1 MRWPNTPEGTMT
13 NINNQSY
20 LRTQQ
25 YNTADKF
32 NARIALH
39 ARFSTNP
46 YGWQRWVFDQLQLPA
61 QCAILEVGCGPGR
74 LWAENRDRIPPD
86 WHITLSDFS
95 TGMLGEAQQNLAG
108 LEQFKFQ
115 QADAQELP
123 FADASFDAVIA
134 NHMLYHVPDRPRA
147 LAEIRRVLRPRG
159 RFYAATTGAA
169 HLQEIRAL
177 VERFNPTLSAWGGDA
192 THVFSL
198 ENGAAQIAPFFGT
211 STLSRYD
218 DALLVSEAAPL
229 ADFILSMS
237 MNTAFNTSQ
246 YGALL
251 AYIEQERQASGG
263 ALRITKDSG
272 IFIV

>member
-1 MRWPNTPEGTMT
+1 MSQISN
-13 NINNQSY
+13 SDY

-25 YNTADKF
+25 YNTADKL
-32 NARIALH
+32 NARVALH

-74 LWAENRDRIPPD
+74 LWVENRDRIPPD
-86 WHITLSDFS
+86 WHVTLSDFS
-95 TGMLGEAQQNLAG
+95 TGMLAEAQQNLAG
-108 LEQFKFQ
+108 LEQFEFQ

-123 FADASFDAVIA
+123 FANASFDAVIA

-147 LAEIRRVLRPRG
+147 LAEIRRVLCPG
-159 RFYAATTGAA
+159 GHLHAATTGAA

>member
-1 MRWPNTPEGTMT
+1 MT

-39 ARFSTNP
+39 ARFSTNL
-46 YGWQRWVFDQLQLPA
+46 YGWQRWVFDQLQLPT

-74 LWAENRDRIPPD
+74 LWAENCDRIPPD

-108 LEQFKFQ
+108 LEQFEFQ

-123 FADASFDAVIA
+123 FANASFDAVIA

-177 VERFNPTLSAWGGDA
+177 VERFDPALAAWGGISN
-192 THVFSL
+192 TIFSL
-198 ENGAAQIAPFFGT
+198 ENGAAQIAPFFG
-211 STLSRYD
+211 SPALSRYD